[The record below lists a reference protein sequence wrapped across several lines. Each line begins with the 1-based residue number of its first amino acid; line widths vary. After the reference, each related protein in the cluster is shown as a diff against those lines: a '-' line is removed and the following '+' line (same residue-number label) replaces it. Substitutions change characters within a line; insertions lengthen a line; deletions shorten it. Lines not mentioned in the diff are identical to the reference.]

1 MNIDLRNWT
10 GRLGNNIVQ
19 LKNAIQVALFYDFN
33 IILPGIKNNWNQNV
47 VRGEGTGSNLY
58 IRINDKI
65 TKKDGIVID
74 DNQFYYAKRITLS
87 QMEKQVITS
96 PQTIEILKF
105 RPLQHIPFIDN
116 SLFDMNK
123 KKTIEILRNYV
134 VIPKPTT
141 LNENDLVIHI
151 RSGDIFSNQAPTN
164 YIMPPLSY
172 YVDIIN
178 NNNFDKIYLLAED
191 TKNPCINELI
201 KQFPEIH
208 FKLQSLD
215 EDIKILLGATNVVMS
230 YGTMIHALLI
240 FSNNIKNLYSPSYF
254 IGPDRFVDIYTQD
267 DGHSR
272 INNFKIE
279 LDEYHKKLIPWKNTE
294 EQKNI
299 MMTYKQTV

>member
-1 MNIDLRNWT
+1 MNIDLINWT

-47 VRGEGTGSNLY
+47 VRGAGTGSNLY

-87 QMEKQVITS
+87 G
-96 PQTIEILKF
+96 
-105 RPLQHIPFIDN
+105 PLHIPFIDN

-134 VIPKPTT
+134 VMPKPTT

-254 IGPDRFVDIYTQD
+254 IGPARFVDIYTQD

-299 MMTYKQTV
+299 MITYK

>member
-47 VRGEGTGSNLY
+47 VRGGLVAGSNLY
-58 IRINDKI
+58 ISINDKV
-65 TKKDGIVID
+65 TKKDGIVTD

-87 QMEKQVITS
+87 GSSHM
-96 PQTIEILKF
+96 
-105 RPLQHIPFIDN
+105 PFIDN

-134 VIPKPTT
+134 VMPKPTT

-151 RSGDIFSNQAPTN
+151 RSGDIFSDQSPTN

-178 NNNFDKIYLLAED
+178 NNSFDKIYIIGED
-191 TKNPCINELI
+191 TKNPCINELL
-201 KQFPEIH
+201 KQFPDIE
-208 FKLQSLD
+208 FKIQSLD
-215 EDIKILLGATNVVMS
+215 EDIKILLGTTNVVMS
-230 YGTMIHALLI
+230 YGSMVPALLI
-240 FSNNIKNLYSPSYF
+240 FSDNIKNLYSPSYF
-254 IGPDRFVDIYTQD
+254 KGPARLTDIFIQEG
-267 DGHSR
+267 GHSK
-272 INNFKIE
+272 INNFKTE
-279 LDEYHKKLIPWKNTE
+279 LDEYHNKLTPWTNSS
-294 EQKNI
+294 EQRNI
-299 MMTYKQTV
+299 MITHK